1 MAEYEM
7 KDMTGSLFKN
17 EKPKS
22 DRSPPMNGRVKIEGK
37 EYWMSGFNNQS
48 KSGTKYIGLTFTAV
62 DDNGGSRQS
71 APPAPRDDDGWGL

>member
-22 DRSPPMNGRVKIEGK
+22 DRSPPMNGRIKIRGE
-37 EYWMSGFNNQS
+37 EFWLSGFNNES
-48 KSGTKYIGLTFTAV
+48 KSGKKYIGLTVTPV
-62 DDNGGSRQS
+62 EESGDR
-71 APPAPRDDDGWGL
+71 PAPSRRKDDDDGWGL